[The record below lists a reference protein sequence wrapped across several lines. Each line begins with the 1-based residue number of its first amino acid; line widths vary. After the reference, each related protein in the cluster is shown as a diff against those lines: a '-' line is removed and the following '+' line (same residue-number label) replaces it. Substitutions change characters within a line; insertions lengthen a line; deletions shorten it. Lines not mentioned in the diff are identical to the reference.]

1 MRLPLTGFLAVLL
14 GIVSLSGA
22 EPQIVPATPS
32 LVEIKKMAE
41 AVTIVLACVA
51 NEDGT
56 GLVVSE
62 ILKGAEGYEAA
73 KGEIIKLLPSSD
85 PEALATE
92 GYRELAF
99 IDWRGKPGVFQK
111 FSTYALWPQREEMLR
126 KQKIIFLA
134 LDFEDVKKV
143 IQSTEKKAE

>member
-73 KGEIIKLLPSSD
+73 KDQITKLLPSGD
-85 PEALATE
+85 PEALSTR

-111 FSTYALWPQREEMLR
+111 FSTYALWPQREEMSGD
-126 KQKIIFLA
+126 QKFIFLA
-134 LDFEDVKKV
+134 HDFAEVKKV